1 MKKHMKKN
9 AEEFNFDSFKGY
21 SGGRSVEDGAPKRG
35 HVESYFFRLN
45 SSDSKRA
52 LWLKAT
58 AFIPRSNPE
67 AATAE
72 AWVIAFLRDGKPT
85 ALKNTIPLKEA
96 VFPGEGEDDLKIDV
110 GDFTIAGSRLAGR
123 WTDGKHEVSCDL
135 KMEGY
140 GNPMELFFH
149 KSLYKLRFPKTKLVT
164 PAPVLLFDGEYM
176 VDGER
181 VEVNGWRGMS
191 GHNWGSEH
199 TPVYVW
205 CQINSWVKDEDVVF
219 EGVTARARMGRRLT
233 PAMTIVTIRVENEPL
248 SFNGPIRM
256 FLNSGLIG
264 PMKWSFS
271 AGNDVEGIS
280 GEVSATP
287 AESAGLYYRNPDGSV
302 IHCLNSKL
310 ASARL
315 VLKRPG
321 KPERILSSNQAA
333 LELGSPDKC
342 YGVEMLV

>member
-1 MKKHMKKN
+1 MNM
-9 AEEFNFDSFKGY
+9 A
-21 SGGRSVEDGAPKRG
+21 KRG

-45 SSDSKRA
+45 SPDSKRA

-58 AFIPRSNPE
+58 AFVPRGKPE
-67 AATAE
+67 GSTAE
-72 AWVIAFLRDGKPT
+72 AWVIAFTRGGKPT
-85 ALKNTIPLKEA
+85 ALKSSIPLKEA
-96 VFPGEGEDDLKIDV
+96 VFPREGEDELNIDTN
-110 GDFTIAGSRLAGR
+110 DFTVSNNRLSGK
-123 WTDGKHEVSCDL
+123 WENGKHEISCDL
-135 KMEGY
+135 KMQVHE
-140 GNPMELFFH
+140 NPMELFFH
-149 KSLYKLRFPKTKLVT
+149 KKLYTMRFPKTKLVT
-164 PAPVLLFDGEYM
+164 PAPVATFDGEYV

-181 VEVNGWRGMS
+181 VEVKGWKGMG

-205 CQINSWVKDEDVVF
+205 CQINSWDGNEDIVF

-233 PAMTIVTIRVENEPL
+233 PSMTIVTIKAEGETF

-256 FLNSGLIG
+256 FLNRGLIG
-264 PMKWSFS
+264 PMKWNFS
-271 AGNDVEGIS
+271 AGDDIEGVS
-280 GEVSATP
+280 GEVVASP

-310 ASARL
+310 ASAKL
-315 VLKRPG
+315 ALKRPG
-321 KPERILSSNQAA
+321 KPETILTSNQAA